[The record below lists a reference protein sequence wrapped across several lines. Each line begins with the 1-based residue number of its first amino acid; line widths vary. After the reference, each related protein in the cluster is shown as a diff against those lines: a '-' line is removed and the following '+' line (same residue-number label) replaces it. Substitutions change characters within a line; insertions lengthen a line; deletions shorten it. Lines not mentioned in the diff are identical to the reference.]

1 MKTTN
6 YIMNGKLVQGFSAS
20 KMINQDLS
28 WESTRVINVGLDLG
42 LFNNQLTAELDW
54 YDRFTT
60 GMIRGSSISS
70 ILSGYDAP
78 RVNIADLRNRGIEAN
93 ITWRSKVGKLDYSI
107 NVNAS
112 YNVNKLEEW
121 GDHLDRGWT
130 ALNMPYHFLYIYEAY
145 PGLVQS
151 WNQIYNAPYQGNY
164 TAPGDIL
171 IKDLNG
177 DGQIDDKDKK
187 AWKDKYRETPLGQF
201 GITLTGGYKGFDI
214 QALFQ
219 GSYGRADMWLD
230 DLNNVSVPADRYAF
244 QSFHWNDTWSLD
256 NRNASMP
263 RLVTGSGGSYNR
275 TESTFWAENM
285 NYVRLKNLQIGYS
298 IPTKLLKKISF
309 ERARI
314 YLSAENVF
322 TITPWKGVD
331 PEKSISS
338 WNQQYNRSDANDLY
352 PLVKTYSIGINVEF

>member
-1 MKTTN
+1 M
-6 YIMNGKLVQGFSAS
+6 
-20 KMINQDLS
+20 
-28 WESTRVINVGLDLG
+28 GLDLG

-230 DLNNVSVPADRYAF
+230 DLNNVSVPSDRYAF

>member
-1 MKTTN
+1 M
-6 YIMNGKLVQGFSAS
+6 
-20 KMINQDLS
+20 
-28 WESTRVINVGLDLG
+28 
-42 LFNNQLTAELDW
+42 
-54 YDRFTT
+54 
-60 GMIRGSSISS
+60 
-70 ILSGYDAP
+70 
-78 RVNIADLRNRGIEAN
+78 
-93 ITWRSKVGKLDYSI
+93 
-107 NVNAS
+107 NAS

-219 GSYGRADMWLD
+219 GSYAVSYTHLD
-230 DLNNVSVPADRYAF
+230 VYKRQAP
-244 QSFHWNDTWSLD
+244 T
-256 NRNASMP
+256 
-263 RLVTGSGGSYNR
+263 TGVFSG
-275 TESTFWAENM
+275 E
-285 NYVRLKNLQIGYS
+285 
-298 IPTKLLKKISF
+298 
-309 ERARI
+309 
-314 YLSAENVF
+314 
-322 TITPWKGVD
+322 
-331 PEKSISS
+331 
-338 WNQQYNRSDANDLY
+338 
-352 PLVKTYSIGINVEF
+352 GI